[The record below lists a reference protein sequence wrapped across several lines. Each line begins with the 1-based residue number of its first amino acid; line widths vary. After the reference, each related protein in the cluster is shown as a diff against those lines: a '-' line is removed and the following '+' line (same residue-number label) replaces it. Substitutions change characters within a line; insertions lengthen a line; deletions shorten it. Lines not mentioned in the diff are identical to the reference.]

1 MRRSRDWLLSILLSG
16 ITLLLCGMLIG
27 AGWRAWRSNTQQPVL
42 VAEQATP
49 SATTTRATEPAATP
63 LPTALPT
70 VVPPTTAPSQTP
82 TAVSTTAPPS
92 DNTPATPVTTT
103 TPTTV
108 VANLPLPELPSG
120 PLPNFAAALSQPF
133 AGALA
138 QHTDDSLYRI
148 GALLNPADHTITG
161 RETVRMTNTTGTTLN
176 EIYFRL
182 WVNAPFY
189 KEGDIAVADVKV
201 DGQPVKTELSMD
213 NTTLKLVLAQPLAP
227 KQSREIAMDFTTTV
241 PTTGGGYGIFNVTEG
256 VWALYNWQPELAV
269 YEHGGWLLDPVT
281 EQGDPTNTD
290 AANYQVRF
298 AAPPSFKLATSG
310 SEVAAQTVGG
320 ETIHELA
327 SPLTRNM
334 VIVAS
339 DRFAKTSTTAGAI
352 KVNSWYLPGHDA
364 AGKAALASAARA
376 VQLYDQRFG
385 HYAYPELDVTEVK
398 LGGGAA
404 GMESTGLV
412 MIGSG
417 FYAPD
422 ATDPL
427 TGLGELVPAA
437 KSLSELDFT
446 VAHEVGHQWWYG
458 VVGSD
463 AFKRPWQDESLT
475 NWSSAFY
482 VDETAGAATGAAA
495 RDVFIR
501 APYDEVLADHDER
514 LDQPV
519 DHFNETEYGAIVYG
533 KGPLMYDVLRKQIG
547 DPAFFDFLRRYYV
560 EHAFA
565 RVDGDG
571 WHATLAE
578 VSNQQTADAFYQKW
592 VEGDKI
598 SASDLPPGGPLES
611 LLNSMGTGG
620 LPTET
625 ETPK

>member
-1 MRRSRDWLLSILLSG
+1 MQRSRDWLLSIFLSG
-16 ITLLLCGMLIG
+16 ITLLLCGVLIG
-27 AGWRAWRSNTQQPVL
+27 VGWQAWRSSAQQPVL
-42 VAEQATP
+42 VADRATP
-49 SATTTRATEPAATP
+49 SATMTSA
-63 LPTALPT
+63 
-70 VVPPTTAPSQTP
+70 TAPTI
-82 TAVSTTAPPS
+82 AL
-92 DNTPATPVTTT
+92 TTT
-103 TPTTV
+103 TPSQMPTDASTIAPPLDITPEAPSVIAEEPSPGPATTTAPTG
-108 VANLPLPELPSG
+108 ANLQVPEPPSG

-133 AGALA
+133 GGALT
-138 QHTDDSLYRI
+138 QHPDDSLYRI

-176 EIYFRL
+176 EMYFRL

-189 KEGDIAVADVKV
+189 KEGGITVADVKV
-201 DGQPVKTELSMD
+201 DGQAVKTELSMD
-213 NTTLKLVLAQPLAP
+213 NTTLKLALLHPLAP
-227 KQSREIAMDFTTTV
+227 KQSSEIAMNFTTTV
-241 PTTGGGYGIFNVTEG
+241 PTSGGGYGIFNITDG

-269 YEHGGWLLDPVT
+269 YEHAGWLLDPVT

-290 AANYQVRF
+290 AANYEVRF
-298 AAPPSFKLATSG
+298 ATPSSFKLAASG
-310 SEVAAQTVGG
+310 SEVSAQTVGR
-320 ETIHELA
+320 ETIHELV

-339 DRFAKTSTTAGAI
+339 DHFEETSTTAGAI

-376 VQLYDQRFG
+376 VKLYDQRFG

-398 LGGGAA
+398 LGGDAA
-404 GMESTGLV
+404 GMEATGLV
-412 MIGSG
+412 MIGSP

-422 ATDPL
+422 AADPL
-427 TGLGELVPAA
+427 AGLGGLVPAA

-463 AFKRPWQDESLT
+463 AYNRPWQDESLT

-482 VDETAGAATGAAA
+482 VDETQGAATGAVA

-501 APYDEVLADHDER
+501 SPYDEVLAVHDER

-519 DHFNETEYGAIVYG
+519 DHFNATEYGAIVYG
-533 KGPLMYDVLRKQIG
+533 KGPVMYDVLRKQLG
-547 DPAFFDFLRRYYV
+547 DTAFFDFLRRYYA
-560 EHAFA
+560 EHQFA

-571 WHATLAE
+571 WRATLAE
-578 VSNQQTADAFYQKW
+578 ASNKQTADAFYQKW

-611 LLNSMGTGG
+611 LLNSVGTGS

-625 ETPK
+625 ATSK